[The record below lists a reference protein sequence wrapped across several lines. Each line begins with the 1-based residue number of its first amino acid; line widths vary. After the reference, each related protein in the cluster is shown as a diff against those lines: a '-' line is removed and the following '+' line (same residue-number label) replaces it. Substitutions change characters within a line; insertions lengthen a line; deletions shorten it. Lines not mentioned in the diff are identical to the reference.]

1 MSNLQIHG
9 LEDMLIL
16 ESINQS
22 IGIIGF
28 TLLKNESNNF
38 SKFSN
43 KLFNYI
49 DSFGYPYTIKITQS
63 SVNLFL
69 LISTK
74 EIGELIVKV
83 STLMNRMKKLG
94 PFDSCL
100 IMSPLN
106 HRKTTEQIQSF
117 LSSKIKRTKD
127 PKIIEIKKEYWTFLS
142 LKFSKYDTN
151 HFTGY
156 IKKVLTYP
164 SCSVHL
170 STRFSN
176 RNARKKKKTQFGIM
190 ISFNSLSIKECK
202 DFIEKLTLFSKE
214 YQHKISCVLD
224 FHPYHNVKNAKIA
237 HSIGLT
243 KTTQTAILWNN
254 VLNLEVLIPNVNF
267 QNVLPQD
274 RNSEVLQ
281 VTKATQRPYQKIS
294 KTQTHK
300 DLIQKVHTPLQAE
313 KSALGIKET
322 EKRSEKE
329 KISPTL
335 SFFGKE
341 VTDEEVE
348 LLVKTIPSAPK

>member
-1 MSNLQIHG
+1 MSNLQIHD
-9 LEDMLIL
+9 LEDMIIL
-16 ESINQS
+16 ESTNQS
-22 IGIIGF
+22 IGIVGF
-28 TLLKNESNNF
+28 TLLKDENSSF

-49 DSFGYPYTIKITQS
+49 DSFGYPYTIKITQY

-69 LISTK
+69 LISAK
-74 EIGELIVKV
+74 DIGELIVKV

-94 PFDSCL
+94 PFDSRL

-127 PKIIEIKKEYWTFLS
+127 PKIVEIKKEYWTFLS
-142 LKFSKYDTN
+142 LKISKYDSN

-156 IKKVLTYP
+156 VKKVLTYP
-164 SCSVHL
+164 SCSIHL
-170 STRFSN
+170 STRFLN
-176 RNARKKKKTQFGIM
+176 RKARKKKKTQFGIV
-190 ISFNSLSIKECK
+190 ISFNALSIEGCK
-202 DFIEKLTLFSKE
+202 DFIEKLALFSKE
-214 YQHKISCVLD
+214 YQHKISGVLN
-224 FHPYHNVKNAKIA
+224 FHSYHDIKNDKIL

-267 QNVLPQD
+267 QHILPQD

-281 VTKATQRPYQKIS
+281 VTETTQSS

-300 DLIQKVHTPLQAE
+300 DLIQKVITPLQVE
-313 KSALGIKET
+313 KNALEIKKT

-329 KISPTL
+329 KISPAL

-341 VTDEEVE
+341 VTDDEVKQ
-348 LLVKTIPSAPK
+348 LVKTIPSAPK